1 MVGMVGDLFPF
12 EVRPENAFDFAAGAA
27 CEGRAQTTGPTPE
40 KPAIILVATLPS
52 KPHPMNP
59 SHAPLSELPLTFEAP
74 RIVLDTNVALD
85 WLLFGDP
92 TVAALALAVCSG
104 RVSWVA
110 TVSMR
115 EELAHVLGRGLAA
128 AWRADGAA
136 ILAAWDARATLRPEP
151 PGQRFRVSDPDDQ
164 KFIDLAIDAQAR
176 WLVSRDRAVLKL
188 ARKAATAGLA
198 IVTPRALALETPPG

>member
-1 MVGMVGDLFPF
+1 
-12 EVRPENAFDFAAGAA
+12 
-27 CEGRAQTTGPTPE
+27 
-40 KPAIILVATLPS
+40 
-52 KPHPMNP
+52 MNP

-85 WLLFGDP
+85 WLLFGDS
-92 TVAALALAVCSG
+92 TVAPLALAVCSG
-104 RVSWVA
+104 RLRWIA

-128 AWRADGAA
+128 ARGADCAA

-151 PGQRFRVSDPDDQ
+151 PGQRFRVTDPDDQ

-188 ARKAATAGLA
+188 ARQAATAGVA